1 MRHRGFSLL
10 EALVTLVIVSL
21 VVTVLM
27 QSLLYVL
34 GMRERVLR
42 ADREGRTAALHERW
56 FRESV
61 ASAVGDRPQDAS
73 PFRGDSRGL
82 SFLSHSPLRGPGL
95 APVAWRLVEASR
107 GRAGLDY
114 AQGDATWPVL
124 PQALEGAAFAY
135 LDSRGEWHDAWPLES
150 RPDEALPRAVRLSAT
165 RDGRPLLWW
174 VAVAAG
180 PGLLPTL
187 RLIEEAPGADL

>member
-42 ADREGRTAALHERW
+42 VDREARTAALHERW
-56 FRESV
+56 FRDSV
-61 ASAVGDRPQDAS
+61 GAAIGDRPDGARPFAGDAS
-73 PFRGDSRGL
+73 GL
-82 SFLSHSPLRGPGL
+82 RFLSHVPLEGQGVH
-95 APVAWRLVEASR
+95 PVSWRLVQAPD
-107 GRAGLDY
+107 GRFALEHE
-114 AQGDATWPVL
+114 QGGRRWLML
-124 PQALEGAAFAY
+124 PPALEGAAFDY
-135 LDSRGEWHDAWPLES
+135 LDSGGAWHSRWPLES
-150 RPDEALPRAVRLSAT
+150 APAAALPRAVRLAAIH
-165 RDGRPLLWW
+165 DGKPLVWW

-180 PGLLPTL
+180 PGLPPTL
-187 RLIEEAPGADL
+187 RFLEEMPGADL